1 MIKKTALLA
10 VALTAVSV
18 IPTYAASCKAVNY
31 DNDNDA
37 IYRTVI
43 KVVPAPWKLHV
54 MTTQE
59 AKAKDIFYGYTCVDA
74 KGIHY
79 APIELFSGVSCTLV
93 LNTK

>member
-18 IPTYAASCKAVNY
+18 VPTYASVNY

-93 LNTK
+93 LNNK